1 MSVDVYSRNLRTIED
16 DHGLDLMVQQSHQ
29 PQQEYAHVWTI
40 RQHPSRFRIATRL
53 GNLGEPYGGVD
64 GESLV
69 GERLDGDAMA
79 HRQEETP
86 EVLNAHVVLIWIA
99 TACRLGDSSTLSEEE
114 ERGRWYLQN
123 CTRSQI
129 LC

>member
-1 MSVDVYSRNLRTIED
+1 
-16 DHGLDLMVQQSHQ
+16 
-29 PQQEYAHVWTI
+29 
-40 RQHPSRFRIATRL
+40 
-53 GNLGEPYGGVD
+53 
-64 GESLV
+64 V

-114 ERGRWYLQN
+114 ERGRWYDTYKTVLGHKYYA
-123 CTRSQI
+123 RE
-129 LC
+129 

>member
-1 MSVDVYSRNLRTIED
+1 
-16 DHGLDLMVQQSHQ
+16 
-29 PQQEYAHVWTI
+29 
-40 RQHPSRFRIATRL
+40 
-53 GNLGEPYGGVD
+53 
-64 GESLV
+64 V

-123 CTRSQI
+123 CTSLRGVLQQGVLVIVFS
-129 LC
+129 